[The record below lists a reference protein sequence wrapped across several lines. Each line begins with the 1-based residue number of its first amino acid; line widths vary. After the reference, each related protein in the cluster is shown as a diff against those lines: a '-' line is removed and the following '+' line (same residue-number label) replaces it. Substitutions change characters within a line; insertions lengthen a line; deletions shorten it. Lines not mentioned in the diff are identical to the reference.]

1 MMQSYLKTR
10 PAGIQFLIFL
20 GMAVGIFMAVGLLG
34 SWLLAEMMGINM
46 IQLGNMEAWDYK
58 DPKMIAFMRGML
70 LIQFLGL
77 FVIPSLLYAY
87 FADARPAQY
96 LGLKRPFKPVYW
108 VFALIALLIAIPFI
122 DLMGLLNQKV
132 NFGGNLQQ
140 WMKQMEEK
148 ATRQTLALLGS
159 RQVSDLLKNLVFI
172 ALFAGIGEELFFRGI
187 LQRLFIQG
195 FRNAWI
201 GIVLAA
207 FVFSFF
213 HFQFFGFFP
222 RFFLGILLGA
232 LYWYSGS
239 LWTAMLAHF
248 IYDAVIIILIFMNPD
263 LARETESSLFP
274 KSTVVVMAVASA
286 ALIGWMVWYMKKHSA
301 AGLHQIFEPDDNRHQ
316 KFTINN

>member
-1 MMQSYLKTR
+1 MQSYLKTR

-34 SWLLAEMMGINM
+34 SWMLAEMMGINM
-46 IQLGNMEAWDYK
+46 IQMGNMDAWDYK

-77 FVIPSLLYAY
+77 FVVPSLLYAY
-87 FADARPAQY
+87 FADPHPAQY
-96 LGLKRPFKPVYW
+96 LGFRRPFKPIYW
-108 VFALIALLIAIPFI
+108 GYALIALLIAIPFI
-122 DLMGLLNQKV
+122 DLMGLLNQKI
-132 NFGGNLQQ
+132 NFGGELQQ
-140 WMKQMEEK
+140 WMKEMEDK

-172 ALFAGIGEELFFRGI
+172 ALFAGVGEELFFRGI

-201 GIVLAA
+201 GIILAA

-248 IYDAVIIILIFMNPD
+248 VYDAVIIILIFLNPQ
-263 LARETESSLFP
+263 LARETETSLFP
-274 KSTVVVMAVASA
+274 KSAVVGMAVGSA
-286 ALIGWMVWYMKKHSA
+286 ALVGWMIWAMRKHSA
-301 AGLHQIFEPDDNRHQ
+301 AGMHQIIKAEENTDQ
-316 KFTINN
+316 KFTTHR